1 MAYLGGSISFKMVL
15 GVIVLQ
21 IGIGRGGFK
30 FDAVNYCIYAVRI
43 I

>member
-21 IGIGRGGFK
+21 IGIGRG
-30 FDAVNYCIYAVRI
+30 VSNSMQ
-43 I
+43 